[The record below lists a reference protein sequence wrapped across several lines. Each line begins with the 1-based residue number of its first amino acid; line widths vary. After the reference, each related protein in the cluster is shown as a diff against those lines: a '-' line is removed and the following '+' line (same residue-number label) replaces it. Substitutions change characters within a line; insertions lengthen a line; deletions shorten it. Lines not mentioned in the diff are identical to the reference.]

1 MIRDI
6 LKTATKTAVN
16 WVGNTLGLPTGV
28 TKGASDIAE
37 SLFTKKVTEVT
48 DSLFTKSGAGG
59 EFQIIDTSLKQM
71 PRFGGRLG
79 FNASRMAGG
88 AKGYAETVNPETLYA
103 AWDRRL
109 GKYYSDKYK
118 VSRTVKGKVV

>member
-6 LKTATKTAVN
+6 LGKA
-16 WVGNTLGLPTGV
+16 
-28 TKGASDIAE
+28 TKGAIEWIGGKLGVPSGITE
-37 SLFTKKVTEVT
+37 KVTDVT

-71 PRFGGRLG
+71 PRFGGRMRYS
-79 FNASRMAGG
+79 ASRMAGG

-118 VSRTVKGKVV
+118 VARTVKGKVV

>member
-1 MIRDI
+1 MIRDV
-6 LKTATKTAVN
+6 LKTATKGAVT
-16 WVGNTLGLPTGV
+16 WLGTTLGIPAPITKGV
-28 TKGASDIAE
+28 TDITD
-37 SLFTKKVTEVT
+37 SLFTKKV
-48 DSLFTKSGAGG
+48 GGG
-59 EFQIIDTSLKQM
+59 EFQLIDTSVQQ

-118 VSRTVKGKVV
+118 VARTVKGKVV

>member
-6 LKTATKTAVN
+6 LGKATKGAIT
-16 WVGNTLGLPTGV
+16 WLGNTLGLPTGV

-37 SLFTKKVTEVT
+37 SLFTKKQ
-48 DSLFTKSGAGG
+48 GG
-59 EFQIIDTSLKQM
+59 EFQIIDTSLQSM
-71 PRFGGRLG
+71 PKFGGRLG
-79 FNASRMAGG
+79 FNAARMAGG

-103 AWDRRL
+103 MWDKRL

-118 VSRTVKGKVV
+118 VARTVKGKVV

>member
-6 LKTATKTAVN
+6 LGKA
-16 WVGNTLGLPTGV
+16 
-28 TKGASDIAE
+28 TKGAIEWIGGKLGVPSGITE
-37 SLFTKKVTEVT
+37 KVTDVT

-59 EFQIIDTSLKQM
+59 EFQIIDTSLQQM
-71 PRFGGRLG
+71 PRFGGRMG
-79 FNASRMAGG
+79 YSASRMAGG

-118 VSRTVKGKVV
+118 VARTVKGKVV

>member
-6 LKTATKTAVN
+6 LGKA
-16 WVGNTLGLPTGV
+16 
-28 TKGASDIAE
+28 TKGAIEWIGGKLGVPSGITE
-37 SLFTKKVTEVT
+37 KVTDVT

-71 PRFGGRLG
+71 PRFGGRMG
-79 FNASRMAGG
+79 YSASRMAGG

-109 GKYYSDKYK
+109 SKYYSDKYK
-118 VSRTVKGKVV
+118 VARTVKGKVV

>member
-16 WVGNTLGLPTGV
+16 WVGSKLGVPSGIT
-28 TKGASDIAE
+28 E
-37 SLFTKKVTEVT
+37 KVTDVT
-48 DSLFTKSGAGG
+48 DSLFTKSPGG
-59 EFQIIDTSLKQM
+59 GGDFQIIDTSLKTM
-71 PRFGGRLG
+71 PSFGGRMR
-79 FNASRMAGG
+79 FNAARMSKG
-88 AKGYAETVNPETLYA
+88 ASGYAETVNPETLYA

-118 VSRTVKGKVV
+118 VARTVVGKRKVV

>member
-6 LKTATKTAVN
+6 LGKA
-16 WVGNTLGLPTGV
+16 
-28 TKGASDIAE
+28 TKGAIEWVGGKLGVPSDITE
-37 SLFTKKVTEVT
+37 KVTDVT
-48 DSLFTKSGAGG
+48 DSLFTKSDTGG
-59 EFQIIDTSLKQM
+59 GKFQIIDTSLKSM

-79 FNASRMAGG
+79 FNASRMASG

-118 VSRTVKGKVV
+118 VARTVKGKVV

>member
-1 MIRDI
+1 MIREI
-6 LKTATKTAVN
+6 LGKA
-16 WVGNTLGLPTGV
+16 
-28 TKGASDIAE
+28 TKGAIEWVGGKLGVPSGITE
-37 SLFTKKVTEVT
+37 KVTDVT

-88 AKGYAETVNPETLYA
+88 ARSYAETVNPETLYA

-118 VSRTVKGKVV
+118 VARTVKGKVV

>member
-1 MIRDI
+1 MIKGI
-6 LKTATKTAVN
+6 LKTATKAAIN
-16 WVGNTLGLPTGV
+16 WIGGQFGV
-28 TKGASDIAE
+28 PEKYTEKVTDVTDA
-37 SLFTKKVTEVT
+37 LFTKQQ
-48 DSLFTKSGAGG
+48 GG
-59 EFQIIDTSLKQM
+59 DFKIIDTSLKQM

-118 VSRTVKGKVV
+118 VARTVKGKVV

>member
-6 LKTATKTAVN
+6 LGKATKGAIT
-16 WVGNTLGLPTGV
+16 WLGNTLGLPTGV

-37 SLFTKKVTEVT
+37 SLFTKKV
-48 DSLFTKSGAGG
+48 GG
-59 EFQIIDTSLKQM
+59 SEFQIIDTSVQQ

-118 VSRTVKGKVV
+118 VARTVKGKVV

>member
-6 LKTATKTAVN
+6 LKKATKGAIT
-16 WVGNTLGLPTGV
+16 WVGNTLNLPTGV

-37 SLFTKKVTEVT
+37 SLFTKQQ
-48 DSLFTKSGAGG
+48 GG
-59 EFQIIDTSLKQM
+59 SEFQIIDTSVQQ

-88 AKGYAETVNPETLYA
+88 ARGYAETVNPETLYA

-118 VSRTVKGKVV
+118 VARTVKGKVV

>member
-6 LKTATKTAVN
+6 LGKA
-16 WVGNTLGLPTGV
+16 
-28 TKGASDIAE
+28 TKGAIEWVGGKLGVPSGITE
-37 SLFTKKVTEVT
+37 KVTDIT
-48 DSLFTKSGAGG
+48 DSLFTKQVGG
-59 EFQIIDTSLKQM
+59 GDFQIIDTSLKSM

-79 FNASRMAGG
+79 FNAARMASG

-109 GKYYSDKYK
+109 SKYYSDKYK
-118 VSRTVKGKVV
+118 VARTVKGKVV

>member
-1 MIRDI
+1 MIREI
-6 LKTATKTAVN
+6 LGKA
-16 WVGNTLGLPTGV
+16 
-28 TKGASDIAE
+28 TKGAIEWVGGKLGVPSGITE
-37 SLFTKKVTEVT
+37 KVTDVT

-71 PRFGGRLG
+71 PRFGGRLPYS
-79 FNASRMAGG
+79 ASRMAGG
-88 AKGYAETVNPETLYA
+88 AKGYAEPVNPETLYA

-118 VSRTVKGKVV
+118 VARTVKGKVV

>member
-6 LKTATKTAVN
+6 LKTATKAAVT
-16 WVGNTLGLPTGV
+16 WVG
-28 TKGASDIAE
+28 TKVGAPPQ
-37 SLFTKKVTEVT
+37 LTKKVTDVT

-59 EFQIIDTSLKQM
+59 EFQLVDTSVQV

-118 VSRTVKGKVV
+118 VARTVKGKVV

>member
-6 LKTATKTAVN
+6 LGKATKGAIT
-16 WVGNTLGLPTGV
+16 WLGNTLGLPTGV
-28 TKGASDIAE
+28 TKGATDIAE
-37 SLFTKKVTEVT
+37 SLFTKQV
-48 DSLFTKSGAGG
+48 GG
-59 EFQIIDTSLKQM
+59 SEFKIIDTIKQM
-71 PRFGGRLG
+71 PRFAGRLP
-79 FNASRMAGG
+79 FQASRMAGG

-118 VSRTVKGKVV
+118 VARTVKGKVV

>member
-16 WVGNTLGLPTGV
+16 WVGGKLGVPTGV
-28 TKGASDIAE
+28 TKVVTDVTDA
-37 SLFTKKVTEVT
+37 LFTKQS
-48 DSLFTKSGAGG
+48 DGG
-59 EFQIIDTSLKQM
+59 EFKIIDTSLKQM
-71 PRFGGRLG
+71 PRFGGRMG
-79 FNASRMAGG
+79 YSASRMAGG

-103 AWDRRL
+103 MWDKRL

-118 VSRTVKGKVV
+118 VARTVKGKVV

>member
-1 MIRDI
+1 MIREI
-6 LKTATKTAVN
+6 LGKATKGAIT
-16 WVGNTLGLPTGV
+16 WVGTKFGIPAPI
-28 TKGASDIAE
+28 TKGASDIA
-37 SLFTKKVTEVT
+37 
-48 DSLFTKSGAGG
+48 DSLFTKQRDGG
-59 EFQIIDTSLKQM
+59 GDFKIIDTSLKQM

-118 VSRTVKGKVV
+118 VARTVKGKVV

>member
-6 LKTATKTAVN
+6 LGKA
-16 WVGNTLGLPTGV
+16 
-28 TKGASDIAE
+28 TKGAIEWIGGKLGVPSGITE
-37 SLFTKKVTEVT
+37 KVTDVT

-59 EFQIIDTSLKQM
+59 EFKIIDTSLKQM

-118 VSRTVKGKVV
+118 VARTVKGKVV

>member
-1 MIRDI
+1 MIRDV
-6 LKTATKTAVN
+6 LKTATKAATT
-16 WVGNTLGLPTGV
+16 WIGQTLGGP
-28 TKGASDIAE
+28 KGAAIGAKVGE
-37 SLFTKKVTEVT
+37 SVGGALFDKK
-48 DSLFTKSGAGG
+48 SIGGG
-59 EFQIIDTSLKQM
+59 EFQLIDTSVQV

-88 AKGYAETVNPETLYA
+88 AKGYAETVNPDTLYA

-118 VSRTVKGKVV
+118 VARTVIGKKRVV

>member
-6 LKTATKTAVN
+6 LGKATKGAIT
-16 WVGNTLGLPTGV
+16 WLGTTLGIPAPI

-37 SLFTKKVTEVT
+37 SLFTKQQ
-48 DSLFTKSGAGG
+48 GG
-59 EFQIIDTSLKQM
+59 DGDFQIIDTSVQQ

-79 FNASRMAGG
+79 FNAARMAGG

-103 AWDRRL
+103 AWDKRL

-118 VSRTVKGKVV
+118 VARTVKGKVV

>member
-6 LKTATKTAVN
+6 LGKATKTAIQ
-16 WVGNTLGLPTGV
+16 WIGGKFGV
-28 TKGASDIAE
+28 PSGITE
-37 SLFTKKVTEVT
+37 KVTDVT
-48 DSLFTKSGAGG
+48 DSLFTKSDTGG
-59 EFQIIDTSLKQM
+59 GKFQIIDTSVQQ

-109 GKYYSDKYK
+109 SKYYSDKYK
-118 VSRTVKGKVV
+118 VARTVKGKVV

>member
-1 MIRDI
+1 MIRDFM
-6 LKTATKTAVN
+6 KEVTKKSVD
-16 WVGNTLGLPTGV
+16 WLGETLGLPGPV
-28 TKGASDIAE
+28 QKGLE
-37 SLFTKKVTEVT
+37 KVTG
-48 DSLFTKSGAGG
+48 SLFTKSGAGG
-59 EFQIIDTSLKQM
+59 EFKIIDTSLKQM

-118 VSRTVKGKVV
+118 VARTVKGKVV

>member
-6 LKTATKTAVN
+6 LGKATKTAIN
-16 WVGNTLGLPTGV
+16 WVGSTLGLPSGI

-37 SLFTKKVTEVT
+37 SLFTKKV
-48 DSLFTKSGAGG
+48 GG
-59 EFQIIDTSLKQM
+59 GGDFKIIDTSVQQ

-109 GKYYSDKYK
+109 SKYYSDKYK
-118 VSRTVKGKVV
+118 VARTVKGKVV